1 MRTRNILFSLS
12 LALSLI
18 LAACGAPSTPEAMM
32 DKPTQEAMMDQPTEE
47 VMMDESTA
55 TPDAMM
61 MHETPTPDA
70 MMPPENMSTPDAMMT
85 TPDAMMEDPAWF
97 SASLTNVN
105 TGKMFTINDFKG
117 KVVLVETM
125 AVWCSNCLSQQEQ
138 IKAYHEMLGSRDDLV
153 SLTIDIDPNESA
165 EALSDYVNRTGFDW
179 LYAIASADVS
189 HEIAALYGDQFLN
202 PPSTPILVVDR
213 HGAVHPL
220 PFGLKSADDLMKAIQ
235 LYLDEGM

>member
-1 MRTRNILFSLS
+1 MKTKHTLFSIM
-12 LALSLI
+12 I
-18 LAACGAPSTPEAMM
+18 LMAVILTACGG
-32 DKPTQEAMMDQPTEE
+32 
-47 VMMDESTA
+47 
-55 TPDAMM
+55 
-61 MHETPTPDA
+61 TPTPDA
-70 MMPPENMSTPDAMMT
+70 MMDKPDAMMPNGTSTPDAMMPHE
-85 TPDAMMEDPAWF
+85 TPFADAMMDEATAMPGAMMESPDWF
-97 SASLTNVN
+97 SASLTDAR
-105 TGKMFTINDFKG
+105 TGRAFTVNDFKG

>member
-125 AVWCSNCLSQQEQ
+125 AVWCSSCLQQQ
-138 IKAYHEMLGSRDDLV
+138 GQVKALHEAMGMRDDLISV
-153 SLTIDIDPNESA
+153 GLDIDLNENADQLMKYTA
-165 EALSDYVNRTGFDW
+165 EQGFDW
-179 LYAIASADVS
+179 YYAVATPDVARD
-189 HEIAALYGDQFLN
+189 IAAQYSDQFLN
-202 PPSTPILVVDR
+202 PPSTPMLVIDR
-213 HGAVHPL
+213 HGVAHPL
-220 PFGLKSADDLMKAIQ
+220 PFGIKSADDLMKAIQ
-235 LYLDEGM
+235 PYLDEGM